1 MTIAMDLIKHLC
13 GPGNQM
19 VPEEMIHPFL
29 MVEQRNTNLIDDY
42 MRYLILVALQV
53 CF

>member
-29 MVEQRNTNLIDDY
+29 MVGLRNTNLIE
-42 MRYLILVALQV
+42 
-53 CF
+53 